1 MRAFPMEIRGFAD
14 TFIDWQKVRRQADYA
29 LEDEYSKR
37 DVLARI
43 DTVEGATARFG
54 ESRLPHGDERRAAPE
69 AGFVEVDG
77 TEVVRIPF
85 VVQTTKPPPVQ

>member
-1 MRAFPMEIRGFAD
+1 MRLKTSIPSGTFLRG
-14 TFIDWQKVRRQADYA
+14 
-29 LEDEYSKR
+29 
-37 DVLARI
+37 
-43 DTVEGATARFG
+43 TVEGATAWFG

-85 VVQTTKPPPVQ
+85 VVQTTKPPIGQEADFLDCPFSSRTVWSSNRLRGTLRG